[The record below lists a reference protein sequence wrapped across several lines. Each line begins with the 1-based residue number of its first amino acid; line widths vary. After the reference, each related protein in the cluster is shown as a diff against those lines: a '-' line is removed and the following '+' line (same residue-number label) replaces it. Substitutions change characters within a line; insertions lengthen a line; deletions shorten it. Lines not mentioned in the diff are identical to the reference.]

1 MEFAVAVPDPA
12 GVARV
17 EGEWTVRDAAAS
29 DLTAGGKGAEG
40 EGQVQSS
47 QPIWINI

>member
-17 EGEWTVRDAAAS
+17 EGEWTAKDAAGS
-29 DLTAGGKGAEG
+29 DLTAGGKGGEG
-40 EGQVQSS
+40 EGQVQRS
-47 QPIWINI
+47 QPIWIHI

>member
-29 DLTAGGKGAEG
+29 DLTAGGKGGEG
-40 EGQVQSS
+40 EGQV
-47 QPIWINI
+47 